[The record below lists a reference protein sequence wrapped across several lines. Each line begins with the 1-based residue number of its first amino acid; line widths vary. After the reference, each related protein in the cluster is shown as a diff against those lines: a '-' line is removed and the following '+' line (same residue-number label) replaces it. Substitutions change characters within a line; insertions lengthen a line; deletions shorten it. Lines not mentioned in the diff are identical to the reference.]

1 MYIVSAKGKIY
12 YLSPHQNSLNMYL
25 KTQNLLLASLS
36 WFLFENDEKFVK
48 FVKIRFFCEN
58 RRWVIQLLKK
68 IRMCSFIICRRFW
81 YLTKIDFFSFFPAL
95 LLWKEIKQKQ
105 IPIVIWKWMSHCS
118 RDSKC
123 IHTQC
128 VHLIIIISH
137 SKKWTMYEPIAL
149 DLTYLFILKSPWNTY
164 IINVNWTNC

>member
-1 MYIVSAKGKIY
+1 M
-12 YLSPHQNSLNMYL
+12 
-25 KTQNLLLASLS
+25 S
-36 WFLFENDEKFVK
+36 WYVFENDDKFVK
-48 FVKIRFFCEN
+48 FVKIKFFFVKTGVEQFNC
-58 RRWVIQLLKK
+58 WKK
-68 IRMCSFIICRRFW
+68 NQNVLIHYLSRRFW

-128 VHLIIIISH
+128 VHLIIIISNTDQF
-137 SKKWTMYEPIAL
+137 SYSLKFSCQFFEYFI
-149 DLTYLFILKSPWNTY
+149 ILKFVSNTRY
-164 IINVNWTNC
+164 TLEFKRVCIFSSYSERY